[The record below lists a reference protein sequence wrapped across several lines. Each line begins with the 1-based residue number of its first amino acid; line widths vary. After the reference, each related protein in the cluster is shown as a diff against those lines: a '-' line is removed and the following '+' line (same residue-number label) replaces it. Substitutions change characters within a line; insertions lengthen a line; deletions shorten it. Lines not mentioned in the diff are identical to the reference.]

1 MNKDSVSV
9 KFTTEYDEFNQKIE
23 FDYTEEIEKVIT
35 LKKIK
40 DLNL

>member
-1 MNKDSVSV
+1 MIFQSLNFSSKNIDNLS
-9 KFTTEYDEFNQKIE
+9 NQKIE